1 MSDEDAVR
9 QRLDDAQRTFA
20 EGTRRLR
27 AERQQA
33 VMEALNAGWTKY
45 KIAATMG
52 IKGPTLDS
60 IITAA
65 EREAKVDD

>member
-1 MSDEDAVR
+1 MDDEDAIR
-9 QRLDDAQRTFA
+9 QRLTRAQETFA

-33 VMEALNAGWTKY
+33 VMEALGAGWTKY

-52 IKGPTLDS
+52 VRGPTLDS
-60 IITAA
+60 IIEAA
-65 EREAKVDD
+65 EREVGE